1 MSPLRLGAGVA
12 GAAALI
18 AAVTGLA
25 RIAGFG
31 RTVVFSQTV
40 GDTCVGTA
48 YVTANQ
54 LPTVLFEIVIGGAL
68 AGTVVPLL
76 ASAAARGDTE
86 RVRQTASAL
95 VTWVV
100 LLAVP
105 LSLLLAAASW
115 PVMALMLGGAAG
127 CDRAAVLELAVRFL
141 VVFAPQ
147 IVFYGLA
154 AVLYGIL
161 QAHRRFLAPAL
172 APLVSSLLV
181 AAAYVAFVPLGGDR
195 RGDPAALGAAAE
207 LTLSAG
213 TTVGVAALFGTAL
226 VPALRLR
233 LRLRPR
239 LSFPPGEG
247 RRARSLAAA
256 ALLPLV
262 AMQLA
267 LLLSVALA
275 NWGGGAGA
283 AVLYSYAWALFTLPY
298 GVIAVPIATS
308 AFTALAVRHGEGDAA
323 GFAAVLAAGAR
334 VCAVVTAAL
343 AAALAAAAGPVA
355 ELLAAADPEP
365 LARAL
370 PVYALGIV
378 GFGLVALFS
387 RALYASGR
395 GREAAAAQ
403 IAGWAVVMAAASVL
417 VAVVPRGW
425 AVAGLGAGA
434 AAGLTLA
441 AVLLGVAVRAAHGG
455 PALAGL
461 GRSLLAA
468 AVGGAAAWPA
478 GGWAAGAVRGALGA
492 GTGAELAAAAA
503 AGAVALLV
511 FGAAALLIDGG
522 TVRSAPAR
530 LRRSPGAEPGRGQ
543 GEEREGGGER

>member
-1 MSPLRLGAGVA
+1 APGARSEGGAGGRRARAGRPRRRRGGGDVRGGGRAGRRGPGGAGDARRRRGQRDGRAAGRRRGGVAAPPGPAGAAGRGGRAHRGQRVRQLLQGDRGQPGAAPDRRGGAALTVSPLRLGAGVA

-172 APLVSSLLV
+172 APLVSSRLV
-181 AAAYVAFVPLGGDR
+181 AAADVASVPLGGAR

-256 ALLPLV
+256 
-262 AMQLA
+262 
-267 LLLSVALA
+267 
-275 NWGGGAGA
+275 
-283 AVLYSYAWALFTLPY
+283 
-298 GVIAVPIATS
+298 
-308 AFTALAVRHGEGDAA
+308 
-323 GFAAVLAAGAR
+323 
-334 VCAVVTAAL
+334 
-343 AAALAAAAGPVA
+343 
-355 ELLAAADPEP
+355 
-365 LARAL
+365 
-370 PVYALGIV
+370 
-378 GFGLVALFS
+378 
-387 RALYASGR
+387 
-395 GREAAAAQ
+395 
-403 IAGWAVVMAAASVL
+403 
-417 VAVVPRGW
+417 
-425 AVAGLGAGA
+425 
-434 AAGLTLA
+434 
-441 AVLLGVAVRAAHGG
+441 
-455 PALAGL
+455 
-461 GRSLLAA
+461 
-468 AVGGAAAWPA
+468 
-478 GGWAAGAVRGALGA
+478 
-492 GTGAELAAAAA
+492 
-503 AGAVALLV
+503 
-511 FGAAALLIDGG
+511 
-522 TVRSAPAR
+522 
-530 LRRSPGAEPGRGQ
+530 
-543 GEEREGGGER
+543 